1 MPELE
6 EQELTLSKRAIAKDK
21 IDEHDQNNIR
31 DLCLQWP
38 ALKNALSNEKAPRD
52 HWPVEA
58 VEVFDWLILL
68 ADRTCKLDL
77 E

>member
-1 MPELE
+1 ME
-6 EQELTLSKRAIAKDK
+6 EQELRLSKRAIAKDK
-21 IDEHDQNNIR
+21 VNEHDKIDVR
-31 DLCLQWP
+31 DLSDFCLQWP
-38 ALKNALSNEKAPRD
+38 TLKHALSNETAPRD

-68 ADRTCKLDL
+68 ADHTCKLDL